1 MGALRQK
8 RTNLTGPE
16 MLILPRNLAHPC
28 GSQNPVM
35 QPYSKGRTRVYQANC
50 GEGLDIRS
58 ATTNGFAK
66 GGLWAA
72 NEAAKACF
80 RSLLTA
86 DMGKNR
92 VRGPRRKRGGPR
104 FQDYS

>member
-1 MGALRQK
+1 
-8 RTNLTGPE
+8 
-16 MLILPRNLAHPC
+16 
-28 GSQNPVM
+28 M